1 MEPKPVTAFF
11 HGLCLSSYLQA
22 PELSS
27 FLNFLKGGLL
37 LSTPILIL
45 AMVFLTNTVNLE
57 KKKSLFVCICSFEG
71 VVTPQGHVTVVFR
84 AVYLD

>member
-1 MEPKPVTAFF
+1 M
-11 HGLCLSSYLQA
+11 
-22 PELSS
+22 SS
-27 FLNFLKGGLL
+27 FLNFLKGELL

-45 AMVFLTNTVNLE
+45 AVVFITNTVNLAKK

-71 VVTPQGHVTVVFR
+71 VVTSQGHVTVVFR

>member
-27 FLNFLKGGLL
+27 FLNFLNGGLL

-57 KKKSLFVCICSFEG
+57 KKSLFVCICSFEG